1 MERYQV
7 EPINGIKVL
16 REVIKCHNNEF
27 AVYIRDN
34 LLTQE
39 ETNQLDKIF
48 DYLLYDQYNYDFFP
62 DEINDIISNG
72 KSKFGFKVSDIC
84 FTIKSITIS
93 SSITSI
99 ADIAFNRC
107 SLIIEIIIPDSV
119 ASIGEGAFYKCTSL

>member
-72 KSKFGFKVSDIC
+72 
-84 FTIKSITIS
+84 
-93 SSITSI
+93 
-99 ADIAFNRC
+99 DIAFNRC